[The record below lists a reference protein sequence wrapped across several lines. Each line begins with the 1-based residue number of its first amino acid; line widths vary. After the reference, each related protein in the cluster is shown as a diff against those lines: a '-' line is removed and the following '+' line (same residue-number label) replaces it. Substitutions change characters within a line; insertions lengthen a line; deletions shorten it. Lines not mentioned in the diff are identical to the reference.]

1 MREILF
7 RGQTRSRNE
16 WLEGSLIFYPDVNR
30 AFISLGEYKG
40 IGGFFEVKKDTVGQ
54 YTGLT
59 DKNGKKIFEGDILE
73 NFIGQKCAVTY
84 ESGYYYPLIAFP
96 EFRCWS
102 TSECVVIGNIH
113 DNPELLKV
121 PKEE

>member
-7 RGQTRSRNE
+7 RGQTKARRE

-30 AFISLGEYKG
+30 AFISLGKYKG
-40 IGGFFEVKKDTVGQ
+40 IGGFFEVNKNTVGQ

-73 NFIGQKCAVTY
+73 NFIGQRCAVTY

-96 EFRCWS
+96 EFQCWN
-102 TSECVVIGNIH
+102 TSECAVIGNIH
-113 DNPELLKV
+113 DNSELLKNT
-121 PKEE
+121 KEE